1 MQPCLLGE
9 KSPEVTGMH
18 ARCVCDIT
26 KGSSTEWILSHSYTS
41 KKKVK
46 QKLNNRQRAQ
56 AKGKAGKTKS
66 CKDDEVSKCTG
77 NSGMQKKTTA
87 CESLRRKL

>member
-1 MQPCLLGE
+1 VTQDHSN
-9 KSPEVTGMH
+9 KPEIPIVV
-18 ARCVCDIT
+18 CVCDIT
-26 KGSSTEWILSHSYTS
+26 KGSSTEWILSHSYPS

-56 AKGKAGKTKS
+56 AKGKAGKTKP

-77 NSGMQKKTTA
+77 NRGMQKKTTA
-87 CESLRRKL
+87 CESLGRKL